1 MTIYNCAQP
10 AAYGFDDQIAVGAL
24 VEWASGRAWPV
35 QAYRVWSTVPA
46 DSGWEVTSA
55 KYRIAHSTDGVVQPV
70 GAPADCGD
78 RMGWIRERFP
88 QHADEVARRVAEPAR
103 RDAEAEAFRRSLCDT

>member
-10 AAYGFDDQIAVGAL
+10 IVYGFDDQIAVGAL

-46 DSGWEVTSA
+46 GWEVTSA
-55 KYRIAHSTDGVVQPV
+55 RHRIAHSTDGVVQPV
-70 GAPADCGD
+70 GAPADCDD
-78 RMGWIRERFP
+78 RMAWVRERFP
-88 QHADEVARRVAEPAR
+88 QYADEVARRVAEPAR
-103 RDAEAEAFRRSLCDT
+103 REAEAEAFRRSLCATG